1 VIGTHQ
7 KTDMYKS
14 YLEKL
19 LVLVVMTGFIF
30 WSVPATAMRAAYGI
44 DVAGMDKSVD
54 PGDDFF
60 GYANGGW
67 MRSTEIPADRTSF
80 GAFDVIFDEVS
91 KRTADLITEAGKA
104 ADPESKMVG
113 DYYAAYLDEQTI
125 EKRGLEPVKAE
136 LAAINAIKDRAQLA
150 SVLGSQL
157 RADVDPLNSTNF
169 YTDRLFGVWISADF
183 NNPKRNVPYMLQGG
197 LGMPDRDNYLN
208 TDARNTE
215 LQAKYKAHIAKV
227 LELANITDADA
238 KAARIYDLE
247 HKIAETHAT
256 REESGDVHKANN
268 PWKMSD
274 FAKNAPGL
282 DWAGY
287 FKSAGLARQPM
298 IMVWHPQAVKG
309 ISALTESVP
318 LDVWKDYLAFRSIDR
333 ASGLLPKAFADESF
347 NFYRKELFGVPQQ
360 RARQQRA
367 VNATS
372 NALGD
377 IVGKLYVKKY
387 FPPKAKA
394 EIQTLVK
401 NIVAAFGKR
410 IDALTWMSPAT
421 KAKAKAKLST
431 LYVGVGYP
439 DHWRSYA
446 GLKIDRGDALGNAQR
461 IGLFNYKWSLSKLAQ
476 PVDKT
481 EWWMTPQ
488 TVNAVN
494 LPLQN
499 ALNFPA
505 AILNPPFFDMNA
517 DPVENYGSIGG
528 VIGHEISHSFDDTGS
543 QFDAEGRLLNWWTP
557 QDYEHFKAA
566 SDKLAAQYDAYEPLP
581 GLHLNGKQT
590 LGENIADV
598 AGLSAAY
605 DAYRAS
611 YGGKA
616 APDANGLTGD
626 QRFFVAFGQSWRGK
640 MRPETLRVI
649 VMTDGHSPD
658 EFRAD
663 TVRNIDAWYTAFNV
677 QPGRKLYLAPEDRVK
692 VW

>member
-1 VIGTHQ
+1 MVLWAVPMGTFG
-7 KTDMYKS
+7 T
-14 YLEKL
+14 
-19 LVLVVMTGFIF
+19 
-30 WSVPATAMRAAYGI
+30 PAGI
-44 DVAGMDKSVD
+44 DIAGMDQSVN

-60 GYANGGW
+60 GFTNGGW
-67 MRSTEIPADRTSF
+67 MKSTEIPGDRTSF
-80 GAFDVIFDEVS
+80 GAFDVIFDEVN
-91 KRTADLITEAGKA
+91 KRTADLINAAATSKSPEA
-104 ADPESKMVG
+104 KMVA
-113 DYYAAYLDEQTI
+113 DYYSTYLDDQAI

-136 LAAINAIKDRAQLA
+136 LAEINSIKTNAQL
-150 SVLGSQL
+150 SRVLGSQL
-157 RADVDPLNSTNF
+157 RDDVDPLNNTNF
-169 YTDRLFGVWISADF
+169 QTDRLFGVFISADF
-183 NNPKRNVPYMLQGG
+183 NNPKKNVPYLLQGG
-197 LGMPDRDNYLN
+197 LGLPDRESYLS
-208 TDARNTE
+208 TDARSTD
-215 LQAKYKAHIAKV
+215 LQAKYKTHIATI
-227 LELANITDADA
+227 LRLANTADADA
-238 KAARIYDLE
+238 KAGRIYDLE
-247 HKIAETHAT
+247 KTIAATHAT
-256 REESGDVHKANN
+256 REQSEDVHKANN
-268 PWKMSD
+268 PWKVSE
-274 FAKNAPGL
+274 FATKAPGM
-282 DWAGY
+282 DWASY
-287 FKSAGLARQPM
+287 FKAAGLSAQPM
-298 IMVWHPQAVKG
+298 IMAWHPAAITG
-309 ISALTESVP
+309 ISALVASQP
-318 LDVWKDYLAFRSIDR
+318 MDVWKEYLTFHSLDR

-347 NFYRKELFGVPQQ
+347 NFYTKELFGVPQQ
-360 RARQQRA
+360 RSRDQRA
-367 VNATS
+367 INATS

-377 IVGKLYVKKY
+377 IVGKMYVDKY
-387 FPPKAKA
+387 FPPKAKT

-410 IDALTWMSPAT
+410 IDNLAWMSPET

-446 GLKIDRGDALGNAQR
+446 GLKIVRGDALGNAQR
-461 IGLFNYKWSLSKLAQ
+461 VGLFDYQWSLAKLNK
-476 PVDKT
+476 PVDKS

-528 VIGHEISHSFDDTGS
+528 VIGHEISHSFDDSGS
-543 QFDAEGRLLNWWTP
+543 QFDAEGRMLNWWTP
-557 QDYEHFKAA
+557 QDYEHFKAS
-566 SDKLAAQYDAYEPLP
+566 SDKLAAQYDTYEPLP

-611 YGGKA
+611 YGGKE
-616 APDANGLTGD
+616 APSAKGLTGD

-658 EFRAD
+658 QYRAD
-663 TVRNIDAWYTAFNV
+663 TVRNIDAWYTAFNI
-677 QPGRKLYLAPEDRVK
+677 QPASKLYLTPEQRVK
-692 VW
+692 IW